1 MARSVAGLL
10 AGGVATGLLLIAA
23 GQSPAH
29 GDDGKPV
36 VAGSFNVKVNVGK
49 SELPDGFKSQPGI
62 RTYTF
67 GSGCRL
73 GSSKCALTQSTPQGG
88 TETSPLTTMTGGV
101 GSNFSEKLDCLDT
114 VTGAVSTPGGADH
127 TIVMR
132 LMPTATTVRDGV
144 TYVTEMR
151 GTIDNNIVV
160 NARGRANNCTIPPNN
175 SLFALE
181 HSTLRAT
188 LVPLSV
194 PPTTTSPVPVRLAD
208 DTAPTKGTIPAFEL
222 PQTARQATSAA
233 AVASGSRS
241 SVPGALVT
249 PSEAIRTV
257 GDRLPQVLLLVALLG
272 LLIIF
277 PAQLFNST
285 YEENHERID
294 RQLARLRLRRR
305 APAAPATVNTL
316 DPTVGPPGPEAT
328 SVPGPAVYQG
338 DSVAAAVPPPTAP
351 PRSRRIAIF
360 FGCVVVGTL
369 LGGLLDPNFGA
380 NRPSYA
386 LMIGIF
392 ASVLVAVLV
401 AAFAGRLFRSATHHA
416 SSWYLRAIPSALLIA
431 VACVL
436 VSRLTHFQPGYLY
449 GVLGGAVFAVALDK
463 RSEGRAEVAAAGA
476 GLVIALLAW
485 IAFGPVARAA
495 DGADPAFWLLSVD
508 AFLAALFIGGL
519 EGLLFGL
526 IPLRFL
532 PGFRVKAWSWI
543 VWGALMFGVLFAFVH
558 VLLLPESGYLGRSTA
573 ASVTVTLALFVGF
586 GVLSGLFWLYF
597 RLRPAAEEADAPE
610 RAVAPAQATPDGAT
624 PGTPESLTGP
634 EAARITV
641 DAQGQAVP
649 GTGPKVPRQGPP
661 SEES

>member
-1 MARSVAGLL
+1 M
-10 AGGVATGLLLIAA
+10 
-23 GQSPAH
+23 
-29 GDDGKPV
+29 

-49 SELPDGFKSQPGI
+49 SDLPDGFKSQPGI

-73 GSSKCALTQSTPQGG
+73 GSAKCDLTQTTPQGG
-88 TETSPLTTMTGGV
+88 TETSRLMTMTGGV

-114 VTGAVSTPGGADH
+114 VTGAVRTPGGADH
-127 TIVMR
+127 TIVTR

-194 PPTTTSPVPVRLAD
+194 PPTTTSPVPVRLSD

-257 GDRLPQVLLLVALLG
+257 GDRLPQDLLLVALLG

-305 APAAPATVNTL
+305 APATPVPANALDPAGGPPDAAAAPAG
-316 DPTVGPPGPEAT
+316 GPPTQPRARPRYRPQTRPRLHHRGAAPLAT
-328 SVPGPAVYQG
+328 DRDLLRVRRRRHPA
-338 DSVAAAVPPPTAP
+338 
-351 PRSRRIAIF
+351 R
-360 FGCVVVGTL
+360 
-369 LGGLLDPNFGA
+369 
-380 NRPSYA
+380 
-386 LMIGIF
+386 
-392 ASVLVAVLV
+392 
-401 AAFAGRLFRSATHHA
+401 
-416 SSWYLRAIPSALLIA
+416 
-431 VACVL
+431 
-436 VSRLTHFQPGYLY
+436 
-449 GVLGGAVFAVALDK
+449 
-463 RSEGRAEVAAAGA
+463 
-476 GLVIALLAW
+476 
-485 IAFGPVARAA
+485 RAA
-495 DGADPAFWLLSVD
+495 RP
-508 AFLAALFIGGL
+508 
-519 EGLLFGL
+519 E
-526 IPLRFL
+526 LR
-532 PGFRVKAWSWI
+532 R
-543 VWGALMFGVLFAFVH
+543 
-558 VLLLPESGYLGRSTA
+558 
-573 ASVTVTLALFVGF
+573 
-586 GVLSGLFWLYF
+586 
-597 RLRPAAEEADAPE
+597 
-610 RAVAPAQATPDGAT
+610 Q
-624 PGTPESLTGP
+624 
-634 EAARITV
+634 
-641 DAQGQAVP
+641 
-649 GTGPKVPRQGPP
+649 PRRRTR
-661 SEES
+661 